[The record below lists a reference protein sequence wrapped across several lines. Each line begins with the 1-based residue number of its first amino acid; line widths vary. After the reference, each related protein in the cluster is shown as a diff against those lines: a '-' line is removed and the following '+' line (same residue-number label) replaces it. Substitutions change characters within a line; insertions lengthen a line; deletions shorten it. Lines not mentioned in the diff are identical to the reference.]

1 MENLKKTLKSRLH
14 NSKKIA
20 VLGVGS
26 ELRGDDVAGLLVAE
40 GLSGLTGVEVFIGS
54 TAPESMTGEIKRFK
68 PTHLVIIDA
77 ADMGLVP
84 GAVRSIAVEDIGGI
98 SFCTHSLPMNILA
111 DYLIDATGCEVIFI
125 GIQPKSVVFGS
136 PLSDEVKKG
145 VASLT
150 DAIRGIM
157 CSRGTV

>member
-26 ELRGDDVAGLLVAE
+26 ELRGDDVAGVLAAE
-40 GLSGLTGVEVFIGS
+40 GLSGLAGVGVFAGS

-77 ADMGLVP
+77 ADMGLAP
-84 GAVRSIAVEDIGGI
+84 GSVKSIAPADIGGI

-111 DYLIDATGCEVIFI
+111 DYLIEETGCEVVFI

-136 PLSDEVKKG
+136 ALSDEVKRA
-145 VASLT
+145 VASITAVIKDIARSL
-150 DAIRGIM
+150 
-157 CSRGTV
+157 